1 MVLDQI
7 KEIDNQKIIKKLS
20 VVLELSSI

>member
-1 MVLDQI
+1 MALDQI